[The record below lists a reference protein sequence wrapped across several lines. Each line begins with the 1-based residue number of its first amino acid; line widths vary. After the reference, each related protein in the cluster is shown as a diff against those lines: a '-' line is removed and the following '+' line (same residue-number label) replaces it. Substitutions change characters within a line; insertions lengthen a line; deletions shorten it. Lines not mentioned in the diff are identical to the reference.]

1 MLQFEETLARPAVE
15 ESIIVGGRK
24 VGKVWESQH
33 GFQCQI
39 KVDSKFGC
47 LSLNGIAYTRHAAIV
62 EAISSMETNIEEIQ
76 AMILFLKSNM

>member
-1 MLQFEETLARPAVE
+1 MLQFEETLPRPVGE
-15 ESIIVGGRK
+15 ESIIIGGKK
-24 VGKVWESQH
+24 VGRIWESKH

-76 AMILFLKSNM
+76 KMILFLKSNM